1 MNSGRPHIDPCT
13 VRRQLKYSR
22 RDLDKVH
29 AISVIHHC
37 GQIYKQQGV
46 QTTRVQPQP
55 RVKGDQVWRSGRNH
69 SRTMHSAVEKDVIT
83 DLA

>member
-1 MNSGRPHIDPCT
+1 MNSGRPHIDLCS
-13 VRRQLKYSR
+13 VKRQLKCSR

-46 QTTRVQPQP
+46 QSQP
-55 RVKGDQVWRSGRNH
+55 RVKEDQVWRSGRNH
-69 SRTMHSAVEKDVIT
+69 SRTMHSAVDKDFIT